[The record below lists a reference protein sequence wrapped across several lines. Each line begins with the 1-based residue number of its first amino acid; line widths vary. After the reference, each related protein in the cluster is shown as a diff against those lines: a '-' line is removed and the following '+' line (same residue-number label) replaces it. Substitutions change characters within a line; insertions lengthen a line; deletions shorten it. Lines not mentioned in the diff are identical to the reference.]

1 MSSSKPSSKKPAA
14 TSKAKTEKNHKI
26 TNAQKAP
33 AVKPGPAEKATK
45 SAEKTHSSPSSAAK
59 HPHESPSKSPPKP
72 ATHTPAKPATHTPA
86 KPDPKASLKIVSPK
100 TPAKP
105 ANKVAGK
112 PEPKPDNH
120 PDLKADA
127 NAETKAQ
134 SAKQESTA
142 LPKQESKPHSKSDS
156 KSGGTATAAAPRK
169 EPGKA
174 KESKESKKSKEIV
187 DPASLPKVADP
198 TKRRID
204 TPEIQEK
211 IRELIK
217 LAKEQDYLTFDD
229 INDILPNDLVD
240 PEDVEAIMERLRN
253 MEFDII
259 DASEVDRYKDK
270 KRDDGDGDDE
280 ELKADQKLDILDD
293 PVRMYLKQMGQ
304 VPLLTREQEVEISK
318 RIEDAEI
325 EVARHLHLF
334 GFVTDAYLE
343 LADKLNKGK
352 ERFDRVILARKLIP
366 RAVYEGPPE
375 TLRTVETA
383 PSGKRR
389 LVPTDVCQ
397 KRARQKKLEEEFQ
410 KNLQTLNRVFTRFYY
425 KQKVVEDICKLVDE
439 CMQKYWKYTRKLQAD
454 PEDKEFLTK
463 MRELQQRTWHTP
475 ASFEDA
481 NKKLRHWLKEALRA
495 KTEMVEANLRLVI
508 SIAKKYTNRG
518 LSFLDLIQEGNMGL
532 MKAVEKF
539 EYRRGYKFSTY
550 ATWWIRQAI
559 TRSIADQARTI
570 RIPVHMIETINKL
583 MRVQK
588 QLVQEY
594 GREPSPEEI
603 AEEIHLPVE
612 RVRAVLKMAQQPISL
627 QAPVGDSDDTS
638 FGDFIEDK
646 SADNPMEEAG
656 FSMLKDKIKD
666 VLDTL
671 TEREREVLE
680 QRFGLKDGY
689 SRTLEEVGRQ
699 FQVTR
704 ERIRQIEAKALRKM
718 RHPTRIRKLEGFI
731 ELPGV

>member
-1 MSSSKPSSKKPAA
+1 MPSTKPSSDKSANKSKAEAEKTKKPVVVEKSAKPKSPAPETTVKSKTATHSVKSTPAKAAPKPPAKAPAKPTPAA
-14 TSKAKTEKNHKI
+14 TPTAKASAKPTPAA
-26 TNAQKAP
+26 TPTAKAP
-33 AVKPGPAEKATK
+33 VKKVEAATPPA
-45 SAEKTHSSPSSAAK
+45 
-59 HPHESPSKSPPKP
+59 
-72 ATHTPAKPATHTPA
+72 PAKVET
-86 KPDPKASLKIVSPK
+86 K
-100 TPAKP
+100 TPAK
-105 ANKVAGK
+105 KTEK
-112 PEPKPDNH
+112 PVSH
-120 PDLKADA
+120 AKAD
-127 NAETKAQ
+127 E
-134 SAKQESTA
+134 
-142 LPKQESKPHSKSDS
+142 HSKSAAKDS
-156 KSGGTATAAAPRK
+156 PATA
-169 EPGKA
+169 EPKSQA
-174 KESKESKKSKEIV
+174 KPL
-187 DPASLPKVADP
+187 DGG
-198 TKRRID
+198 KRRID

-240 PEDVEAIMERLRN
+240 PDDVEAIMERLRN

-334 GFVTDAYLE
+334 GFVTDSYLD
-343 LADKLNKGK
+343 LAEKLNKGK
-352 ERFDRVILARKLIP
+352 ERFDRVILDKKIESRERYMKGLPKLCDQLKQLHAENDDLFRQLSAKNPRGRK
-366 RAVYEGPPE
+366 
-375 TLRTVETA
+375 
-383 PSGKRR
+383 KM
-389 LVPTDVCQ
+389 
-397 KRARQKKLEEEFQ
+397 EEEFQ
-410 KNLQTLNRVFTRFYY
+410 KNLQTLNRVFIRFYY
-425 KQKVVEDICKLVDE
+425 KQKVVEDFCEQVDDY
-439 CMQKYWKYTRKLQAD
+439 MQKFWKYGRKLAAD

-463 MRELQQRTWHTP
+463 LRELQQRAWHTQP
-475 ASFEDA
+475 SFEEA
-481 NKKLRHWLKEALRA
+481 NKNLRHWLKEALKA

-731 ELPGV
+731 ELPGA

>member
-1 MSSSKPSSKKPAA
+1 MSSPKSSSKKAAAKPQVKVPGAVESKKAKPAKASAAAGEAPEKKSKAKPVVSVSKKVPAPEPIVAAPAPVKTPKPTAKAKTKPAA
-14 TSKAKTEKNHKI
+14 EKPSPEKP
-26 TNAQKAP
+26 AP
-33 AVKPGPAEKATK
+33 EKPA
-45 SAEKTHSSPSSAAK
+45 AAK
-59 HPHESPSKSPPKP
+59 VKKDTPPS
-72 ATHTPAKPATHTPA
+72 
-86 KPDPKASLKIVSPK
+86 
-100 TPAKP
+100 
-105 ANKVAGK
+105 G
-112 PEPKPDNH
+112 
-120 PDLKADA
+120 
-127 NAETKAQ
+127 ETKATTR
-134 SAKQESTA
+134 AA
-142 LPKQESKPHSKSDS
+142 DS
-156 KSGGTATAAAPRK
+156 N
-169 EPGKA
+169 
-174 KESKESKKSKEIV
+174 
-187 DPASLPKVADP
+187 
-198 TKRRID
+198 KRRID

-217 LAKEQDYLTFDD
+217 LAKEQDYLTYDD
-229 INDILPNDLVD
+229 INEILPNDLVD
-240 PEDVEAIMERLRN
+240 PDDVEAIMERLRN

-270 KRDDGDGDDE
+270 KRDEGDGE
-280 ELKADQKLDILDD
+280 EEDVKADQKLDILDD

-334 GFVTDAYLE
+334 GFVADSYLD

-352 ERFDRVILARKLIP
+352 ERFDRVILDKKIESRERYMKGLPKLCDQLKQLHQENDDLFRQLSAKNP
-366 RAVYEGPPE
+366 R
-375 TLRTVETA
+375 
-383 PSGKRR
+383 SK
-389 LVPTDVCQ
+389 
-397 KRARQKKLEEEFQ
+397 KKLEEEFS
-410 KNLQTLNRVFTRFYY
+410 KNIQTLNRVFTRFYY
-425 KQKVVEDICKLVDE
+425 KQKVVEDFCEQVDE
-439 CMQKYWKYTRKLQAD
+439 YMQKFWKYGRKLQAD
-454 PEDKEFLTK
+454 PEDKEFVTK
-463 MRELQQRTWHTP
+463 MRELQQRSWHTP
-475 ASFEDA
+475 ESFEEA
-481 NKKLRHWLKEALRA
+481 NRGLRHWLKEALKA

-646 SADNPMEEAG
+646 AADNPMEEAG

-731 ELPGV
+731 ELPGA

>member
-1 MSSSKPSSKKPAA
+1 MSSSKPSPKKPVVKPPVKVPAA
-14 TSKAKTEKNHKI
+14 KLPEEIEA
-26 TNAQKAP
+26 NAQSTEVAPATAAPEVKLPKKKPEIKQPAPKPTAKEIPSDAPKSDSTEEVTPAAAAAAVTPAPAKPTPTPKAAPAPKVKSTP
-33 AVKPGPAEKATK
+33 AVKPAPKAA
-45 SAEKTHSSPSSAAK
+45 S
-59 HPHESPSKSPPKP
+59 
-72 ATHTPAKPATHTPA
+72 PAKA
-86 KPDPKASLKIVSPK
+86 KKEKK
-100 TPAKP
+100 EAKET
-105 ANKVAGK
+105 
-112 PEPKPDNH
+112 PEPKP
-120 PDLKADA
+120 
-127 NAETKAQ
+127 TKAP
-134 SAKQESTA
+134 ETN
-142 LPKQESKPHSKSDS
+142 
-156 KSGGTATAAAPRK
+156 
-169 EPGKA
+169 
-174 KESKESKKSKEIV
+174 
-187 DPASLPKVADP
+187 
-198 TKRRID
+198 KRRID

-217 LAKEQDYLTFDD
+217 LAKEQDYLTYDD
-229 INDILPNDLVD
+229 INEILPNDLVD
-240 PEDVEAIMERLRN
+240 PDDVEAIMERLRN

-270 KRDDGDGDDE
+270 KRDEGDGDE
-280 ELKADQKLDILDD
+280 EDVKADQKLDILDD

-334 GFVTDAYLE
+334 GFVTDSYLE

-352 ERFDRVILARKLIP
+352 ERFDRVILDKKIESRERYMKGLPKLCDQLKQLHSENDDLFRQLSAKNP
-366 RAVYEGPPE
+366 R
-375 TLRTVETA
+375 
-383 PSGKRR
+383 SK
-389 LVPTDVCQ
+389 
-397 KRARQKKLEEEFQ
+397 KKLEEEFQ
-410 KNLQTLNRVFTRFYY
+410 KNIQTLNRVFTRFYY
-425 KQKVVEDICKLVDE
+425 KQKVVEDFCEQVDDY
-439 CMQKYWKYTRKLQAD
+439 MQRFWKYGRKLAAD
-454 PEDKEFLTK
+454 PEDKEFVTK
-463 MRELQQRTWHTP
+463 MREIQQRSWHTP
-475 ASFEDA
+475 ESFEEA
-481 NKKLRHWLKEALRA
+481 NKLLRHWLKEALKA

-646 SADNPMEEAG
+646 AADNPMEEAG

-731 ELPGV
+731 ELPGA